1 MSYIKDDVKL
11 CNVVMP
17 SAHNAGS
24 FKMKPIACCQ
34 DGDLAQ
40 QFEYGIRHF
49 CVRIDT
55 DKNGRIVFCHGI
67 TKGLPFEPEMEK
79 FRKIMDEHPSEFF
92 ILDIREHRTSMF
104 SASKRFTPLLTLPLF
119 STVHRVFPMKF
130 SETASLRE

>member
-1 MSYIKDDVKL
+1 MIYSEWMSYIKDDVKL

-34 DGDLAQ
+34 DGDLTQ
-40 QFEYGIRHF
+40 QFNYGIRHF

-55 DKNGRIVFCHGI
+55 DKNGQIVFCHGI

-79 FRKIMDEHPSEFF
+79 FRKVID
-92 ILDIREHRTSMF
+92 
-104 SASKRFTPLLTLPLF
+104 
-119 STVHRVFPMKF
+119 
-130 SETASLRE
+130 